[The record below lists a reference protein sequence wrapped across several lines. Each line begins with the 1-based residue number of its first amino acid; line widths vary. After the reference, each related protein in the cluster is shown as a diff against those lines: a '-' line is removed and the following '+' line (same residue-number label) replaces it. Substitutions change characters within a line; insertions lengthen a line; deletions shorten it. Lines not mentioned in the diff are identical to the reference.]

1 MLQEAI
7 AFGGTEGV
15 FVEFDGLSLARALH
29 CNGGIFLN
37 IGVYFME

>member
-15 FVEFDGLSLARALH
+15 FVEFDGLARALH